1 MTDILKSEC
10 QVAVVTG
17 GGEGIGRAVA
27 SAFVNQKTQVIICG
41 RRRHVLE
48 GTAKELVAQGGRVS
62 AIRCDVT
69 DRVEVEEM
77 VQQVIASFG
86 RLDIL
91 VNNAGMSGRTPI
103 TDSDDAKWKQI
114 LEVNLTGTYL
124 CSKIAI
130 PYMIKQRFGRII
142 NMSSV
147 LGQFGVGGYVA
158 YCSAK
163 HGLIGFTKSL
173 ALEVADQGVTVN
185 AICPTW
191 VDTAMARQGIT
202 ETARAAGLTPE
213 AFREQ
218 AVQSIPIKRMAEA
231 DEIAH
236 LAVFLCT
243 TGASAIT
250 GQAINVCGGTTAGI
264 A

>member
-1 MTDILKSEC
+1 
-10 QVAVVTG
+10 
-17 GGEGIGRAVA
+17 
-27 SAFVNQKTQVIICG
+27 G

-48 GTAKELVAQGGRVS
+48 ATAKELVAQGGRVS

-147 LGQFGVGGYVA
+147 LGQFGVG
-158 YCSAK
+158 
-163 HGLIGFTKSL
+163 
-173 ALEVADQGVTVN
+173 
-185 AICPTW
+185 
-191 VDTAMARQGIT
+191 
-202 ETARAAGLTPE
+202 
-213 AFREQ
+213 
-218 AVQSIPIKRMAEA
+218 
-231 DEIAH
+231 
-236 LAVFLCT
+236 
-243 TGASAIT
+243 
-250 GQAINVCGGTTAGI
+250 
-264 A
+264 